1 MQLLSIERGKEWM
14 CKSLC
19 DGYQWDAASLLK
31 LLSMILTLQ
40 FKLKQLMDRFKLQ
53 LKLKS

>member
-31 LLSMILTLQ
+31 LLSILTLQ

-53 LKLKS
+53 LKLES